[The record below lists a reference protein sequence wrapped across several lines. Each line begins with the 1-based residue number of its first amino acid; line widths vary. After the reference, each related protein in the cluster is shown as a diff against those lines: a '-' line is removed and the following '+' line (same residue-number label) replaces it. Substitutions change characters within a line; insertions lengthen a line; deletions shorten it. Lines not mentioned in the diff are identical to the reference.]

1 MKILSKLSYS
11 YKEITTLLNTLLV
24 SHGITDKAI
33 FFLLNYDSHIT
44 LEEIKGVKY
53 SIIPIHVEG
62 IQVGYLLKTTYA
74 DDGTQET
81 KLYNDIESLVIELL
95 NIMVDFRAF
104 EENYD
109 FCAFRYDYLKN
120 KEFKTLDGLVK
131 DYTLMKETFDKSF

>member
-1 MKILSKLSYS
+1 MKILIKRNYS
-11 YKEITTLLNTLLV
+11 YKEITTLLNTLLTA
-24 SHGITDKAI
+24 HGITDKAT
-33 FFLLNYDSHIT
+33 FFLLNYNSHIT
-44 LEEIKGVKY
+44 LEEINEVKH

-62 IQVGYLLKTTYA
+62 IQVGYLLKTAYP
-74 DDGTQET
+74 DDETQQRRVYT
-81 KLYNDIESLVIELL
+81 DIESLVIDLLEL
-95 NIMVDFRAF
+95 MVDFRAF